1 MNTLGGKEYSA
12 MRFYFGSFHLRV
24 SLGVDPPH
32 LVHSLPAPWAQ
43 GEGPASPHTL
53 QSDQEARR
61 WAEVTMAASLGNKYN
76 VDLLFIALT
85 SWLPF

>member
-32 LVHSLPAPWAQ
+32 LVHSLPAP
-43 GEGPASPHTL
+43 
-53 QSDQEARR
+53 
-61 WAEVTMAASLGNKYN
+61 
-76 VDLLFIALT
+76 
-85 SWLPF
+85 